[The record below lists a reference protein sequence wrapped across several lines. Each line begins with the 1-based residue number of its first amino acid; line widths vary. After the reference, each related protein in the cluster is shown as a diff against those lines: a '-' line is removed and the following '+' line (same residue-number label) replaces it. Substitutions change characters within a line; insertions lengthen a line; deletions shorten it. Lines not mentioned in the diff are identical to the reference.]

1 MTNEVRILL
10 VDDEPDFLELME
22 ARIRSWG
29 YSTIKT
35 DNGKEAIDI
44 IKNDNIDIVIL
55 DYMMPEMDG
64 VTVLKKIRA
73 ISKTMPVIMFT
84 AYPDGHAI
92 SGAIKFDVSAFVP
105 KLSAYSDSQTALKT
119 AIKMAEKRIE
129 KGRRDE

>member
-1 MTNEVRILL
+1 MADDTKILL

-29 YSTIKT
+29 YSVVKT

-44 IKNDNIDIVIL
+44 VKNGDIDIVVL

-64 VTVLKKIRA
+64 VTVLKKIRM
-73 ISKTMPVIMFT
+73 ISKKIPVIMFT

-119 AIKMAEKRIE
+119 AIKMAEKKID
-129 KGRRDE
+129 KGNTDE